1 MSTKMIVGA
10 ALVAIMAGSAAAQG
24 VISRADAVAA
34 SERGFFDFFFPPTCD
49 GCSALGDIELFDA
62 PLYTD
67 CDVELLTSLFDT
79 DFEYDIS
86 AQAAQLYNFLPEV
99 DPDTGLADTAVGPI
113 ASFVLPL
120 AASAWIATFSEVDQ
134 FEGRTV
140 VPGDGAAPTFQG
152 VWTGTALSGL
162 SPPTD
167 FTQGFICTL
176 VPSSSRT
183 VKKAEC
189 SADLESLAL
198 AGVAPDIT
206 FVNTA
211 GETEIIPAPLTKFTL
226 SFRLD
231 RDCIATDLIFVGS
244 NTVAGR
250 ALDVAAVQPDD
261 DDDDRV
267 SPFDDVIA
275 GVPYPNDV
283 PQNFTV
289 VQQPTLKGTRV
300 FSTRRH

>member
-1 MSTKMIVGA
+1 MSSKIITGA
-10 ALVAIMAGSAAAQG
+10 ALVALMAGSAAAQG

-34 SERGFFDFFFPPTCD
+34 SERGFFDFFRPQCE
-49 GCSALGDIELFDA
+49 GCAALGDIELFDA
-62 PLYTD
+62 PLYDD
-67 CDVELLTSLFDT
+67 CDVELLTSLFDP

-99 DPDTGLADTAVGPI
+99 DPLTGLASTAVGPI

-120 AASAWIATFSEVDQ
+120 AASAWVATFSEVDQ
-134 FEGRTV
+134 FEGRVV

-152 VWTGTALSGL
+152 QFTGTATGGL
-162 SPPTD
+162 APPTE

-176 VPSSSRT
+176 VPSASRYI
-183 VKKAEC
+183 KKAEC
-189 SADLESLAL
+189 SADLESLAIS
-198 AGVAPDIT
+198 GVAPDIT
-206 FVNTA
+206 FVNQA

-226 SFRLD
+226 SFKLD
-231 RDCIATDLIFVGS
+231 HPDCIATDLIFVGS

-250 ALDVAAVQPDD
+250 ALDVAAVQPDPD
-261 DDDDRV
+261 PDAV

-300 FSTRRH
+300 FNP